1 MWPQELQEGPA
12 AKRGVGILTDLA
24 AQTCAL
30 KAEFV
35 KNYDGR
41 AHLHEFLP
49 LAASKVLPVDGR
61 DLDLLHLFARSNP
74 VYFSSCD
81 ITVMDTPCRVYEGDV
96 NEYWLSSIK
105 HDTSYQ
111 PFYPTWMLSAY
122 VLALAAKDLGFSEVV
137 DVGSGDGRIAYC
149 SKVAGL
155 GAQGI
160 EIDGDLADLQRS
172 LAEKTGVEFGVVH
185 ADATRF
191 DYSSLSLVSPVFFI
205 SGLPEMGEM
214 LAESVISQA
223 LKLPGIRPGF
233 ALMGSHSP
241 RKYARDLSQWG
252 WGSVIAR
259 HGLQA
264 VRTVTLPTQWT
275 ADQAADTPYV
285 FAVPL

>member
-1 MWPQELQEGPA
+1 M
-12 AKRGVGILTDLA
+12 
-24 AQTCAL
+24 
-30 KAEFV
+30 
-35 KNYDGR
+35 
-41 AHLHEFLP
+41 
-49 LAASKVLPVDGR
+49 
-61 DLDLLHLFARSNP
+61 
-74 VYFSSCD
+74 
-81 ITVMDTPCRVYEGDV
+81 
-96 NEYWLSSIK
+96 
-105 HDTSYQ
+105 
-111 PFYPTWMLSAY
+111 
-122 VLALAAKDLGFSEVV
+122 
-137 DVGSGDGRIAYC
+137 
-149 SKVAGL
+149 
-155 GAQGI
+155 
-160 EIDGDLADLQRS
+160 
-172 LAEKTGVEFGVVH
+172 H